1 MNEPSEEQK
10 YIIENVK
17 KGYNIK
23 VEAVAGSGKS
33 TTILSIA
40 KEMEDKEILQLTY
53 NSSLRKEIVEK
64 VQKLDLKNIQIHTF
78 HSLAVRYYSNDAHT
92 DTALRRV
99 LLYNKTPN
107 IEIKKIDIL
116 VIDENQDL
124 TELYY
129 QFVIKFL
136 LDMNGRVQIMC
147 MGDKLQSVY
156 EFKGADARYLTMA
169 DKLWSDFVGLKT
181 SIFIPAT
188 LRTSYRITNQMGS
201 FINNVLLGEHL
212 MLTNRSGEPVSY
224 ICNTRSNIRNK
235 VYHILI
241 NSYDSCLCFYVLS

>member
-40 KEMEDKEILQLTY
+40 KEMYDKEILQLTY

-64 VQKLDLKNIQIHTF
+64 VQKLELKNIQIHTF

-99 LLYNKTPN
+99 LMYKKIPN
-107 IEIKKIDIL
+107 IEKF
-116 VIDENQDL
+116 ENS
-124 TELYY
+124 
-129 QFVIKFL
+129 
-136 LDMNGRVQIMC
+136 MN
-147 MGDKLQSVY
+147 
-156 EFKGADARYLTMA
+156 
-169 DKLWSDFVGLKT
+169 KT
-181 SIFIPAT
+181 KPWI
-188 LRTSYRITNQMGS
+188 
-201 FINNVLLGEHL
+201 
-212 MLTNRSGEPVSY
+212 
-224 ICNTRSNIRNK
+224 
-235 VYHILI
+235 
-241 NSYDSCLCFYVLS
+241 